1 MPADPLAG
9 FTEEATPSATPTPDA
24 LAGFEEMEPPRY
36 NSQFAKKGSWFT
48 ELNPQE
54 ETEFQQWAKKY
65 DRRTDDLGYDMR
77 GFWKAGKQGDPRAK
91 MGFNP
96 IAGEM
101 HDPDTWKTP
110 YSDSFSNESIYAN
123 EDAPHWVA
131 GKLVDTKSGTPVFDD
146 KTSRPLGYVEDDKG
160 NPAPYNQQWHGEN
173 VPTQMRESAM
183 KQDPN
188 WVNGRFPAPLGDK
201 FVGPQPPIPTAEQ
214 EALQAP
220 AIDPVSTAVGMGTLG
235 VVPTAIGLATEPGF
249 RENVGKPVQNLV
261 AKVSPKIAPYAGAAA
276 EMAAGMG
283 LGAGM
288 GKGTSAGGVTMEDAG
303 ASPIPVERA
312 QASEAEIV
320 PQAPQPP
327 PIPQTPDEESANIGT
342 IMRID
347 GVTAGPS
354 QAVMFDDYR
363 DARMAFSEA
372 RQTPGYVG
380 RSMIT
385 TKDGKFLVRVWGK
398 LGETNQP
405 WPDDPTEGWMPAV
418 HVSELRPKMAMGA
431 EKPAQR
437 LLEGPAAAPEAPAQ
451 PQPVQPQ
458 QSGPRALPAP
468 KETQIEPYDFKGQ
481 YQEDEFVKG
490 VLGRYPKGNPGLEVT
505 ESEPHALR
513 RPQYHV
519 VYRGPD
525 GTPVA
530 AAVVEREGT
539 DGLRYL
545 NGGELVPQD
554 LGVTGIAT
562 DKSKGLLAA
571 RAATKVAQELQNRGW
586 ARPLQGTPMTSDSR
600 NLMERGNKA
609 GLEQP
614 TKALRVGDKIVQ
626 PEPTDVMH
634 AQMFERLAPE
644 DQAKAEPGWMV
655 NGEFKSEPRTVPF
668 KKPDLA
674 ETQQNLAEAPKPKT
688 DAEYEAEAKASNQ
701 EKNRRIQSL
710 IKAPAI
716 KMGDKVFAGETG
728 DLHGEIYMRHPEL
741 VTNLEKKP
749 IESGFI
755 DHQGNF
761 LNQQQ
766 AAEKADVGMVDAL
779 NLWPEESGPQDA
791 SQPISAENAPSTTQ
805 PQSLEGFSE
814 SNDPAPAPEQDPF
827 KRADVFEVP
836 TKSALLDPETFQYKV
851 DVDPKT
857 GVGKSLS
864 ESSKY
869 NPDFAGVEE
878 MWRDADTGN
887 LYVSHGHHRH
897 NLALKS
903 DAPSVRAVILDSGNS
918 FPGAIAHNVT
928 KEEARTRG
936 ALVNFSE
943 GRGTV
948 VDAANY
954 LRNAPDMTPE
964 KMKAMGLDLGDEKMS
979 QAINVKNLTEPIWYQ
994 VSIGKL
1000 KPEIGSII
1008 GKNLDK
1014 PRDQIAAYKAYEQ
1027 TGNSG
1032 RPMSTATFDNFVKLI
1047 KNGGEHTETTE
1058 DLFGAHQISRSTYQE
1073 QAEILA
1079 NAARE
1084 LSMEKN
1090 VMGTAAKQKSRLEK
1104 GQNVINAE
1112 TSQAMS
1118 KEAQDRLAV
1127 LQAYGDKPG
1136 THSNTVLKKFA
1147 AHLAEKPKQRAAIL
1161 KEAYDA
1167 LVKAIDKD
1175 NPDMPAEQE
1184 DSKTGSL
1191 F

>member
-1 MPADPLAG
+1 MPN
-9 FTEEATPSATPTPDA
+9 FE
-24 LAGFEEMEPPRY
+24 GFEEEAPKAPD
-36 NSQFAKKGSWFT
+36 FA
-48 ELNPQE
+48 
-54 ETEFQQWAKKY
+54 A
-65 DRRTDDLGYDMR
+65 
-77 GFWKAGKQGDPRAK
+77 
-91 MGFNP
+91 MGFT
-96 IAGEM
+96 
-101 HDPDTWKTP
+101 PD
-110 YSDSFSNESIYAN
+110 
-123 EDAPHWVA
+123 
-131 GKLVDTKSGTPVFDD
+131 
-146 KTSRPLGYVEDDKG
+146 
-160 NPAPYNQQWHGEN
+160 
-173 VPTQMRESAM
+173 ESA
-183 KQDPN
+183 
-188 WVNGRFPAPLGDK
+188 

-261 AKVSPKIAPYAGAAA
+261 AKVAPKAAPYVGEGAEILAGL
-276 EMAAGMG
+276 G

-288 GKGTSAGGVTMEDAG
+288 GKGTSAGRVTMEDAP
-303 ASPIPVERA
+303 AAPISPVERA

-320 PQAPQPP
+320 PQAPQPQ
-327 PIPQTPDEESANIGT
+327 PQNG
-342 IMRID
+342 
-347 GVTAGPS
+347 
-354 QAVMFDDYR
+354 
-363 DARMAFSEA
+363 
-372 RQTPGYVG
+372 
-380 RSMIT
+380 
-385 TKDGKFLVRVWGK
+385 
-398 LGETNQP
+398 
-405 WPDDPTEGWMPAV
+405 
-418 HVSELRPKMAMGA
+418 
-431 EKPAQR
+431 AQR
-437 LLEGPAAAPEAPAQ
+437 LLEGPAAASEAPAQ

-468 KETQIEPYDFKGQ
+468 TPTKIDPITLSEN
-481 YQEDEFVKG
+481 QEQQFVKG
-490 VLGRYPKGNPGLEVT
+490 VLGRYEKGKPGLEVID
-505 ESEPHALR
+505 SDNPNSVYAH
-513 RPQYHV
+513 HV

-530 AAVVEREGT
+530 AAQVYRER
-539 DGLRYL
+539 DGSAIGASGL
-545 NGGELVPQD
+545 
-554 LGVTGIAT
+554 AA
-562 DKSKGLLAA
+562 DKSKGLLSGKAA
-571 RAATKVAQELQNRGW
+571 IEVAKELRARGW
-586 ARPLQGTPMTSDSR
+586 DKPPPDTQMTPDSL

-609 GLEQP
+609 GLEQQP
-614 TKALRVGDKIVQ
+614 TKALRVGDKIIQ

-644 DQAKAEPGWMV
+644 DQEKAEPGWMV

-674 ETQQNLAEAPKPKT
+674 ETAQNL
-688 DAEYEAEAKASNQ
+688 
-701 EKNRRIQSL
+701 
-710 IKAPAI
+710 
-716 KMGDKVFAGETG
+716 
-728 DLHGEIYMRHPEL
+728 
-741 VTNLEKKP
+741 
-749 IESGFI
+749 
-755 DHQGNF
+755 
-761 LNQQQ
+761 
-766 AAEKADVGMVDAL
+766 
-779 NLWPEESGPQDA
+779 GPQDA

-805 PQSLEGFSE
+805 PQNLEGFSE
-814 SNDPAPAPEQDPF
+814 SNDPAPVPEQDPF

-878 MWRDADTGN
+878 MWHDADTGK

-1032 RPMSTATFDNFVKLI
+1032 RPMSTSTFDNFVKLI

-1136 THSNTVLKKFA
+1136 THSNAVLKKFA

-1167 LVKAIDKD
+1167 LVKAIDQD
-1175 NPDMPAEQE
+1175 NPGMPAEQE
-1184 DSKTGSL
+1184 DSKSGSL